1 MESKSSDWKADLP
14 GRVSFG
20 KSQNFDLD
28 LSDCDNDKQSCGDAD
43 TVCSPNKKSVHF
55 GHSSHVHEET
65 FEYPKCP
72 SENCSCSTRSSSI
85 ASMPD
90 LTIAVAEEENNT
102 IIKKFKEVSRDPSPP
117 SLQPKSINNE
127 KQNNFTL
134 SEHMNNSK
142 NPVVELYKQV
152 HMATVEELKI
162 EKQSAPLNLN
172 QEEPN
177 SVVNTYLKVSSS
189 PIATRKKTNLVIE
202 NIVKP
207 SVRKTPTRSRRSKS
221 ASSEQRLTEAK
232 VLKKTGTY
240 ACLREDSNLSEFNI
254 DKVDS
259 WMSMEKKPDC
269 PPKRVIANYENFSK
283 LVDDTNKIYRRN
295 DTPESTTSTSTEKSD
310 NENDN
315 SQDDSTYD
323 EIVSVIKEIEEE
335 KQKENNAE
343 MCHPEF
349 KLNEL
354 LKKSEIIP
362 LPTGK
367 SPDKLE
373 SILNYLDDVESSCDK
388 AILETRRSIPESNR
402 SEIEF
407 VIEPDITEDVPK

>member
-1 MESKSSDWKADLP
+1 MESKSSDWKPDLP

-20 KSQNFDLD
+20 KSPNFDIE
-28 LSDCDNDKQSCGDAD
+28 LSDCDNDKQSCGEPETA
-43 TVCSPNKKSVHF
+43 CSPNKKSVHF

-90 LTIAVAEEENNT
+90 LTIANDEDSSV
-102 IIKKFKEVSRDPSPP
+102 IQKFKEVSQMPSPETK
-117 SLQPKSINNE
+117 SLNNE

-134 SEHMNNSK
+134 SEHMNSSK
-142 NPVVELYKQV
+142 NPVVEMYKQ
-152 HMATVEELKI
+152 TLEEMKP
-162 EKQSAPLNLN
+162 SPPPLNLE

-189 PIATRKKTNLVIE
+189 PISTRKKTNLVAE

-207 SVRKTPTRSRRSKS
+207 SVRKTPLRTRRSKS
-221 ASSEQRLTEAK
+221 ASSEQRVAETK
-232 VLKKTGTY
+232 NLKKTGTY

-259 WMSMEKKPDC
+259 WMSMEKNPEI
-269 PPKRVIANYENFSK
+269 PQKRVVANYENFSK
-283 LVDDTNKIYRRN
+283 LVDDTNKVYHRN
-295 DTPESTTSTSTEKSD
+295 DTPESTTSTEKSD
-310 NENDN
+310 N
-315 SQDDSTYD
+315 DDSTYD

-343 MCHPEF
+343 MCDSAF

-354 LKKSEIIP
+354 LGKSETIP
-362 LPTGK
+362 LPASMSSAKK